1 MVLSVLVHVYFCSIH
16 ALNCKFP
23 ISRLLF
29 IYLLILFIS
38 RPFIYLPPPPGPTF
52 SHPRRGRCHRDIY
65 NKIAHS
71 TETMEKTVKNKHLSK
86 WKLICTE
93 SKNCCKSVLF
103 RPKFGLESHGL
114 RCIWYPPNKN
124 LPLCMFYWYLHLW
137 FDYVI
142 KKKTKKPRENQKTQ
156 RKTIFQ
162 DSCKSKN
169 PKIKKTSRKPKKPKK
184 PIFQDSC
191 KSKNAKIQ
199 KTSRKP
205 KKPIFQKFGD
215 GVYRQEFWNIVF
227 FVFFGFLEVFLI
239 FAFFLFQES
248 WNIVF
253 FVFFGFLEVF
263 LIFAFFLFQESW
275 NIVFF
280 GFFVFFGFLEVFW
293 VRFFMMKMHYI
304 LDDVY

>member
-103 RPKFGLESHGL
+103 RPKFGLESHGV

-142 KKKTKKPRENQKTQ
+142 KKKL
-156 RKTIFQ
+156 
-162 DSCKSKN
+162 
-169 PKIKKTSRKPKKPKK
+169 KTSRKPKNPKK
-184 PIFQDSC
+184 NNIPGLLQKQ
-191 KSKNAKIQ
+191 KSKNQ
-199 KTSRKP
+199 KNLEKTKKTKKKTKKKQYSRTLVCRP
-205 KKPIFQKFGD
+205 H
-215 GVYRQEFWNIVF
+215 IVF
-227 FVFFGFLEVFLI
+227 LGFLVFSRFFGLDF
-239 FAFFLFQES
+239 S
-248 WNIVF
+248 WWRCTI
-253 FVFFGFLEVF
+253 
-263 LIFAFFLFQESW
+263 
-275 NIVFF
+275 
-280 GFFVFFGFLEVFW
+280 
-293 VRFFMMKMHYI
+293 Y
-304 LDDVY
+304 

>member
-1 MVLSVLVHVYFCSIH
+1 
-16 ALNCKFP
+16 
-23 ISRLLF
+23 
-29 IYLLILFIS
+29 
-38 RPFIYLPPPPGPTF
+38 
-52 SHPRRGRCHRDIY
+52 
-65 NKIAHS
+65 
-71 TETMEKTVKNKHLSK
+71 MEKTVKNKHLSK

-142 KKKTKKPRENQKTQ
+142 KKTKKPRENQKTQ

-169 PKIKKTSRKPKKPKK
+169 PKIKKTSRKPKNQKNQKK
-184 PIFQDSC
+184 TIFQDSC

-205 KKPIFQKFGD
+205 KKPKKPIFQKFGD
-215 GVYRQEFWNIVF
+215 GVYRQEFWNIVFFVF

-253 FVFFGFLEVF
+253 FVFFGFFGFLEVF

>member
-71 TETMEKTVKNKHLSK
+71 TETMDKTVKNKHLSK

-142 KKKTKKPRENQKTQ
+142 KKKSKKPRENQKTQ

-162 DSCKSKN
+162 DSCKSK
-169 PKIKKTSRKPKKPKK
+169 ILEY
-184 PIFQDSC
+184 C
-191 KSKNAKIQ
+191 
-199 KTSRKP
+199 
-205 KKPIFQKFGD
+205 
-215 GVYRQEFWNIVF
+215 F
-227 FVFFGFLEVFLI
+227 FCFFC
-239 FAFFLFQES
+239 
-248 WNIVF
+248 
-253 FVFFGFLEVF
+253 FFGFLEVF

-280 GFFVFFGFLEVFW
+280 GFFGFLEVFLIFAFFLFQESWNIVFFGFFGFLELFW